1 MSPMSRKVD
10 VRCKLFLMDG
20 LLPLQEGVQRAPCT
34 STNCYDAEVT
44 AFTKSKVV
52 TSVRKQR

>member
-1 MSPMSRKVD
+1 
-10 VRCKLFLMDG
+10 MDG